1 LPDTSEAIRLIEL
14 TSARLCQDI
23 GDPSRPVHAVLVD
36 GAGGTP
42 SEGVAGAADGETCA
56 PAKPDRDGPPGQA
69 SDDQV
74 WRSKLRRAAWGPDER
89 PLSYDE
95 LLRLK
100 AGLPAG
106 VTLDPSGLENH
117 CVFPSRI
124 GRIVL
129 NLLLLA
135 ADSLPSGGTVML
147 AGSTNDLFLRIVGP
161 AAAWPAG
168 MAACVVDEATARA
181 AMTGDRGVQ
190 MTLTTL
196 LAHASGIRLS
206 FLLASSSQ
214 TTPPILRLGGN

>member
-1 LPDTSEAIRLIEL
+1 MPDSSETIRLIEL

-23 GDPSRPVHAVLVD
+23 GELRRPEHEVLGD
-36 GAGGTP
+36 GAGGQQG
-42 SEGVAGAADGETCA
+42 EDVAGAADGETCA
-56 PAKPDRDGPPGQA
+56 PAKPDRDGLSGQA
-69 SDDQV
+69 SNNQV
-74 WRSKLRRAAWGPDER
+74 WRSKLLRAAWGPDER

-106 VTLDPSGLENH
+106 VKLDPSGLATH
-117 CVFPSRI
+117 SVFPPGV

-147 AGSTNDLFLRIVGP
+147 AGSADDLFLRIAGP

-168 MAACVVDEATARA
+168 MAACVVDEAAARA
-181 AMTGDRGVQ
+181 AMAGDRGMQ
-190 MTLTTL
+190 MPLTTL

-214 TTPPILRLGGN
+214 TTPPILRLGGG